1 MTTPTTN
8 GVVQEAD
15 EDAPGISDADLTA
28 LALAA
33 DPEAPLDPDAVPL
46 HEYLAA
52 SGALLAAAPL
62 PGWYM
67 PLAMARSGSRWRLM
81 VIAAIVVA
89 FVVIEAVGLCSTYG
103 QLGVV

>member
-1 MTTPTTN
+1 MRTMEMD
-8 GVVQEAD
+8 GELR
-15 EDAPGISDADLTA
+15 ISDDELTA

-33 DPEAPLDPDAVPL
+33 DPDAPLDPDAVPW

-52 SGALLAAAPL
+52 SGALLAPAAL

-67 PLAMARSGSRWRLM
+67 AAVTARHGGRWRFV
-81 VIAAIVVA
+81 VIAALVVA

-103 QLGVV
+103 QLGVT